1 MGADSPL
8 VALADRELATL
19 ALIAD
24 GLSNEAIAGRLH
36 VSVRTVEAVC
46 ATIFRKLDLAEQPET
61 NRRVRAAVLYVN
73 HAGDIPDEL
82 TIPHRWTSFVGRGNE
97 LDDLGHLLENHRWLT
112 VIGPGGSGKTSLAIA
127 LAAGH
132 LRARG
137 RARFVDLVPVRTA
150 GGVVD
155 AVCDSFGVVARNGR
169 VGLRRVRQ
177 LIGDDPLLLV
187 IDNADPL
194 REPVTAVIAELAPL
208 SNLTTVVTSRS
219 PLRSADEHVW
229 VIPPLRIGEAAQ
241 LLRERAS
248 FALDDAAA
256 AAICAAADGMPLAIE
271 LAAARIDSLGVDQ
284 VVARL
289 GELPSLLALRGSTDR
304 HASIASALELSYTG
318 LDPDAQHA
326 FRTLALLPGGFTLET
341 ARRCVDAADADV
353 ADVLE
358 ALVGASL
365 VSFTGERYRMLE
377 PVRQYGADLADDA
390 ERRRALRRFVTW
402 AVEWAGH
409 AGKHLTADLA
419 QWSPLLQREDPN
431 LSAAIDVACEEGWID
446 DALRL
451 VGRLGYWWTSA
462 HNATHLSHALR
473 VLDSCD
479 GREPPRRLGWALAST
494 ANLGLLVGRGDHD
507 WEAMF
512 GRAITLLE
520 DSNDDAGLGA
530 ALFWH
535 ANHTGSLATLD
546 HAITLADRAGNDFL
560 LGWSL
565 YRKAT
570 SALQQGRPIN
580 EQLSL
585 LERAESVAQRSDL
598 PAIQAASLMAR
609 AACYQ
614 LEPVAHRPSG
624 ITPRLRDM
632 ADEAEVS
639 MRRSGALSPT
649 TMIHELVFMQ
659 ARLRLVDQDLDA
671 AERFVVE
678 AIGIGAIC
686 ESRPIL
692 GEALVLAAALL
703 ERRGRDDDARRL
715 VELSAE
721 LTTHPGNPQW
731 DPLLPA
737 NTRGRLA
744 SSANA
749 AVHPV
754 VTDERF
760 EAIEA
765 SALDLLRQHRSGR
778 PLTRRARG
786 RSESDVTRAGNFS
799 EQPNGVIDKPETRDG
814 DVAEAGLVRPRSV
827 ALRPGEVARSSVGVQ
842 RAVSA
847 VHDDAV
853 MTRRRR
859 QLDELRALCLAGQVG
874 RAVDLAFEHF
884 ASFGC
889 DEAVIDLLDEATGGQ
904 SVPSDVRRRF
914 VELRGG

>member
-1 MGADSPL
+1 MGADTPL
-8 VALADRELATL
+8 VGLADRELATL

-36 VSVRTVEAVC
+36 ISVRTVEAVC
-46 ATIFRKLDLAEQPET
+46 ATIFRKLDLAEQAET

-73 HAGDIPDEL
+73 HARDIPDEL
-82 TIPHRWTSFVGRGNE
+82 TIPHRWTTFVGRGNE
-97 LDDLGHLLENHRWLT
+97 LDDLRHLLENHRWLT

-132 LRARG
+132 QRARG
-137 RARFVDLVPVRTA
+137 RVRFVDLVPVHTP
-150 GGVVD
+150 GGVID

-169 VGLRRVRQ
+169 VALRRVRQ

-194 REPVTAVIAELAPL
+194 RAPVTAVIGELAPL
-208 SNLTTVVTSRS
+208 SNLTIVVTSRS

-229 VIPPLRIGEAAQ
+229 VIPPLRIGEAEQ
-241 LLRERAS
+241 LLRQRAT

-271 LAAARIDSLGVDQ
+271 LAAARIDALGVDQ

-289 GELPSLLALRGSTDR
+289 AELPSLLTLRDSTDR

-318 LDPDAQHA
+318 LDPDAQQA
-326 FRTLALLPGGFTLET
+326 FRTLALLPGGFTLDA
-341 ARRCVDAADADV
+341 ARRCVDVPDADRV

-390 ERRRALRRFVTW
+390 ERRRASRRFVTW

-409 AGKHLTADLA
+409 AGKHVIVDLSH
-419 QWSPLLQREDPN
+419 WSPLLQREDPN
-431 LSAAIDVACEEGWID
+431 LTAAIDIACQEGWID

-451 VGRLGYWWTSA
+451 VGRLGFWWTAA
-462 HNATHLSHALR
+462 HNATHLSLALR
-473 VLDSCD
+473 VLDGCD
-479 GREPPRRLGWALAST
+479 GRETPRPLGWALMAT

-512 GRAITLLE
+512 ERAITLLE
-520 DSNDDAGLGA
+520 DSNDVVGLGA

-535 ANHTGSLATLD
+535 AYHTGSSATLD
-546 HAITLADRAGNDFL
+546 RAITIAEQTGNDVV

-570 SALQQGRPIN
+570 GASQQGRPID

-585 LERAESVAQRSDL
+585 LQRAESVAQRSDL
-598 PAIQAASLMAR
+598 PAVRAAALMGR

-614 LEPVAHRPSG
+614 LEPVTARPRG
-624 ITPRLRDM
+624 EPPRLRDM
-632 ADEAEVS
+632 ADEAEAI
-639 MRRSGALSPT
+639 MRQSGGFSPT

-659 ARLRLVDQDLDA
+659 ARLRLADQDVGA
-671 AERFVVE
+671 AERHVVE

-692 GEALVLAAALL
+692 GEALVLGAALSEL
-703 ERRGRDDDARRL
+703 RGRDDDARRL

-721 LTTHPGNPQW
+721 LTAHPGSSQW

-737 NTRGRLA
+737 NTRRRLA
-744 SSANA
+744 GPTTDAL
-749 AVHPV
+749 HPL
-754 VTDERF
+754 VTDDRF

-765 SALDLLRQHRSGR
+765 EALDLLRRTV
-778 PLTRRARG
+778 P
-786 RSESDVTRAGNFS
+786 
-799 EQPNGVIDKPETRDG
+799 DG
-814 DVAEAGLVRPRSV
+814 
-827 ALRPGEVARSSVGVQ
+827 
-842 RAVSA
+842 
-847 VHDDAV
+847 H
-853 MTRRRR
+853 
-859 QLDELRALCLAGQVG
+859 
-874 RAVDLAFEHF
+874 
-884 ASFGC
+884 
-889 DEAVIDLLDEATGGQ
+889 
-904 SVPSDVRRRF
+904 
-914 VELRGG
+914 